1 MKAQKTKRGF
11 TLVENII
18 AVGIFALLAGV
29 VYQTSALLIKSVGL
43 YRENSTVSSLANEY
57 MEIVHNLPYSD
68 IGTKSGSPEG
78 DLPDKPNAAT
88 TTVNGANYE
97 IYYVVNKIDDPA
109 DGTAEIGNDFASN
122 DYKQVKLYIENLM
135 SGKKYSFSTNIVPRG
150 LESLASG
157 GAIRIKVFGADTL
170 PIPGAT
176 IRIQNTTLTPP
187 IDLTRTADAN
197 GSWVEVGLKNSV
209 ASYQITATKSG
220 HSTDKT
226 YGATTENPNPAKPH
240 STVSNG
246 LLTDV
251 PLAIDKLSNL
261 TFKTLNQSCAV
272 LSGVGLNVKGAKIIG
287 LPNVLKFDN
296 TYTSNGSGEI
306 NLDSI
311 EWDNYTPTPTS
322 ASYMIYGS
330 TPPQNIQ
337 VLPDTSQEYSL
348 ILGPKTTNALL
359 VIVRD
364 AATRAPIEDADVT
377 LSHTGPSYNQTKT
390 TGGSVWTSQNWSG
403 GSGQENFSDATKY
416 FADDG
421 GLETDVL
428 PTALRLQ
435 EIDSTPTYVSSGQL
449 ISSIFDTET
458 LGTTFGSITWQASQN
473 ASTSVKFQIA
483 TSETNTATTTWTYT
497 GPNGSGS
504 SYYSTS
510 GETINA
516 PAGQYVR
523 YKVFL
528 DTVDSRFTPAL
539 SNVSINYISGCN
551 TPGQVIFTG
560 LSSDSDYEIEVSA
573 NGYSD
578 TTVSDV
584 TINGYTT
591 QEILLN

>member
-1 MKAQKTKRGF
+1 MKVRNSKNGF

-68 IGTKSGSPEG
+68 VGTLSGSPDG
-78 DLPDKPNAAT
+78 ALPDKPNAAT
-88 TTVNGANYE
+88 TTVNGSGYE

-109 DGTAEIGNDFASN
+109 DGTAVIGNDFASN
-122 DYKQVKLYIENLM
+122 DYKQVKLYIENLQ

-150 LESLASG
+150 LENLASG
-157 GAIRIKVFGADTL
+157 GAIRIKVFGADAL
-170 PIPGAT
+170 PVPGAT
-176 IRIQNTTLTPP
+176 IRIQNTTLTPA
-187 IDLTRTADAN
+187 IDLTRTTDADGN
-197 GSWVEVGLKNSV
+197 WVEVGLKNSV
-209 ASYQITATKSG
+209 TSYQITASKSG
-220 HSTDKT
+220 YSTDKT
-226 YGATTENPNPAKPH
+226 YGATTENPNPTKPH

-251 PLAIDKLSNL
+251 PLSIDKLSNL
-261 TFKTLNQSCAV
+261 GFKTLNQSCAV
-272 LSGVGLNVKGAKIIG
+272 LSGIGLNVKGAKTIG

-306 NLDSI
+306 NLNSI

-337 VLPDTSQEYSL
+337 VLPDTTQDYSL
-348 ILGPKTTNALL
+348 ILGPKTANALL

-364 AATRAPIEDADVT
+364 AATLSPIEGADVT
-377 LSHTGPSYNQTKT
+377 LSNTSPSYNQTKT
-390 TGGSVWTSQNWSG
+390 TGGSVWTSQDWSG

-421 GLETDVL
+421 GVSADVL
-428 PTALRLQ
+428 PNALRLQ
-435 EIDSTPTYVSSGQL
+435 SYDGGQSYVSSGEL
-449 ISSIFDTET
+449 ISSIFNTET
-458 LGTTFGSITWQASQN
+458 LGTTFGALTWQASQN
-473 ASTSVKFQIA
+473 ASTSVRFQIA
-483 TSETNTATTTWTYT
+483 TNATNTATTTWTYT
-497 GPNGSGS
+497 GPDGSSS
-504 SYYSTS
+504 SYYTTS
-510 GETINA
+510 GESINA

-528 DTVDSRFTPAL
+528 DTIDTRFTPAL
-539 SNVSINYISGCN
+539 SNVSLNYISGCN

-560 LSSDSDYEIEVSA
+560 LSSDSDYEVEVSA
-573 NGYSD
+573 SGRTDAAISNLS
-578 TTVSDV
+578 V
-584 TINGYTT
+584 NGYTI